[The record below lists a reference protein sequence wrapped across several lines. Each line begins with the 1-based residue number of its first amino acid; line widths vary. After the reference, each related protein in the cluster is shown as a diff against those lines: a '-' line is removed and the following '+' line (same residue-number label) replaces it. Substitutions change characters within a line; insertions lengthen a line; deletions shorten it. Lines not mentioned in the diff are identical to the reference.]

1 MTGKEKLTT
10 DKMQTGNE
18 MMTADQNMTENEMFM
33 IKYIKNLK
41 KDS

>member
-10 DKMQTGNE
+10 DETQTGNE
-18 MMTADQNMTENEMFM
+18 MMAENEMFM
-33 IKYIKNLK
+33 IKYIK

>member
-10 DKMQTGNE
+10 DKTQTGNE
-18 MMTADQNMTENEMFM
+18 MMTADQNMAENEMFM
-33 IKYIKNLK
+33 IKYIK